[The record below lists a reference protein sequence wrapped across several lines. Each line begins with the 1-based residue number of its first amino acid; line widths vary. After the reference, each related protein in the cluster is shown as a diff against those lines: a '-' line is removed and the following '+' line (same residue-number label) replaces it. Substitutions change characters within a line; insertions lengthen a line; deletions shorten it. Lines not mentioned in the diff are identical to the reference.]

1 MEFSQEQQISLF
13 DHGAIVL
20 YQTDDGKTRLD
31 VQLRE
36 ETVWLTQAQMAFLF
50 QTERSVVTKH
60 INNVFKSEE
69 LTREAV
75 CAKFAQ
81 TAADG
86 KNYQTN
92 FYNLDVIIAVGYRV
106 NGASS

>member
-1 MEFSQEQQISLF
+1 MGSEDTITMAASFERLYSP
-13 DHGAIVL
+13 DHGTILL
-20 YQTDDGKTRLD
+20 YQADDGRTRID
-31 VQLRE
+31 VQLRD

-60 INNVFKSEE
+60 INNVFRSGE
-69 LTREAV
+69 LTRAAV

-86 KNYQTN
+86 KTYQTN
-92 FYNLDVIIAVGYRV
+92 KD
-106 NGASS
+106 